1 MQTHEI
7 KKFRKT
13 YKQYIKP
20 CVFEGYKLAVLFD
33 EKDGVKQF
41 GAKWNAAEETW
52 WIPKGKLANNDGR
65 GPGTV
70 HEWLNGHQMIMGQY
84 GTEADAAYIEQNG
97 TPKMYSLMKNGNTV
111 SVAWYEEYDAVRFN
125 RADTADIASEWMTLE
140 KGRDEWDSLI
150 QGGYSRM
157 HGTHPE
163 NIW

>member
-1 MQTHEI
+1 MKTHEI

-52 WIPKGKLANNDGR
+52 WIPKGKLDNNDGM

-70 HEWLNGHQMIMGQY
+70 YEWLNNNKMIVGQY
-84 GTEADAAYIEQNG
+84 GDNADTEYIKQNG
-97 TPKMYSLMKNGNTV
+97 TPKNYALMKEG
-111 SVAWYEEYDAVRFN
+111 SIMHIDWYAEYDAVRFSGRETDGRN
-125 RADTADIASEWMTLE
+125 YWKTIE
-140 KGRDEWDSLI
+140 KGREFWNSLI

-163 NIW
+163 NI